1 MHFDILGAYM
11 TPTGPVVNFTRSR
24 KNGILRFK
32 TCPEKKVNV
41 VLQTPAFRVGS
52 VCQKKVPKCTHCQ
65 ATLVIHLHSHS
76 HPHTSGCLPDE

>member
-11 TPTGPVVNFTRSR
+11 TPTGPVVNFTRPK

-52 VCQKKVPKCTHCQ
+52 VCQKNKSPNAPTAKQ
-65 ATLVIHLHSHS
+65 
-76 HPHTSGCLPDE
+76 P